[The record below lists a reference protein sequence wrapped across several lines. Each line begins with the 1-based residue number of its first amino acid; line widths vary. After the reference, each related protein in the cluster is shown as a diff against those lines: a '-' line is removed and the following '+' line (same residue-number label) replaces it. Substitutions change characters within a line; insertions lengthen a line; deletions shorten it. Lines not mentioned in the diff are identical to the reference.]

1 MHSLEQLYD
10 SFLECGYTPGLF
22 WNVSVNEAIDMIAAH
37 RRRRE
42 KEEKEEF
49 QKQIALLDLFSTN
62 LIEKVITVLGKGEAD
77 GVKFSMLEYFPE
89 LFPKQKEEHEEHPAD
104 TEEKPKL
111 SEEMRLYKARRI
123 HHAYRVNQE
132 RKKKGE

>member
-10 SFLECGYTPGLF
+10 SFLECGYTPGQF

-77 GVKFSMLEYFPE
+77 GMKFSMLEYFPE
-89 LFPKQKEEHEEHPAD
+89 LFPKQKEEKD
-104 TEEKPKL
+104 VGVGKPKL